1 MTPLCKNVFIGIG
14 ALLVTG
20 LVVGSVTWAI
30 LASRTPT
37 IEAPEIIPLDWW
49 QHAVIYQIYPRSFQD
64 SDGDGIGDLKG
75 ITNRMEHFVETG
87 IDAIWMSPIFE
98 SPMIDF
104 GYDISN
110 FYEIHHEY
118 GTMEDFE
125 ELVAKAHELGKI
137 ICYNY
142 NQSFVFYQIIQNS
155 SLIFQALKFYWTM
168 CRTMRVPNHYT
179 FNDLKQESRAMK
191 TFLYGLILVRIL
203 KTHQID

>member
-125 ELVAKAHELGKI
+125 ELVAKAHELGIKVLLD
-137 ICYNY
+137 YVPNHASTESLY
-142 NQSFVFYQIIQNS
+142 FQRSEAREPGYEDFFVWADPRPDPQNS
-155 SLIFQALKFYWTM
+155 SNRL
-168 CRTMRVPNHYT
+168 VPSNWVK
-179 FNDLKQESRAMK
+179 DLYIP
-191 TFLYGLILVRIL
+191 TVL
-203 KTHQID
+203 